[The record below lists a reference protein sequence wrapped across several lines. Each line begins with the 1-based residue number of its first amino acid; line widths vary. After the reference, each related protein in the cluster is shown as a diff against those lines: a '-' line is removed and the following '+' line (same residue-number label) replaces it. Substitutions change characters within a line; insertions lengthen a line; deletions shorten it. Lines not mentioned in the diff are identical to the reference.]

1 MKDLQET
8 MKLEL
13 NVQGYFDFTICILD
27 TEIPVENEIALGVL
41 DNLQQGEYMICIR
54 SRTIFDIND
63 LLTPI
68 YSFVMEATNNTEYNF
83 NEY

>member
-1 MKDLQET
+1 MT
-8 MKLEL
+8 LEL
-13 NVQGYFDFTICILD
+13 NIQGYFDFTVCLLD

-41 DNLQQGEYMICIR
+41 DDLQQGEYIIGIR

-63 LLTPI
+63 LLTPL

-83 NEY
+83 DEY

>member
-13 NVQGYFDFTICILD
+13 NIQGYFDFTICILN
-27 TEIPVENEIALGVL
+27 TEIPIENEIALGVL
-41 DNLQQGEYMICIR
+41 DKLQQGEYIIGIT

-63 LLTPI
+63 LLTSL
-68 YSFVMEATNNTEYNF
+68 YSLVMEATNNTKYNF
-83 NEY
+83 DKY

>member
-41 DNLQQGEYMICIR
+41 DNLQQGEYMICI
-54 SRTIFDIND
+54 
-63 LLTPI
+63 
-68 YSFVMEATNNTEYNF
+68 
-83 NEY
+83 